1 MSTALTIL
9 ALVAVVTGI
18 ALAARV
24 AFFGVERKRGGEIW
38 RPHPAINTPA
48 LAAALFMWG
57 AVTYAL
63 QRLGPFGPAV
73 NALIGL
79 PAAAAAWVGTSFLL
93 AKWALRA
100 PLVDPHEQAELL
112 QGHVAIVIRR
122 ITPTV
127 PGAITFYF
135 DGESHT
141 VEARS
146 LDSNPIDEGTDVVIE
161 RIDANTAYVEPWSL
175 VERRL

>member
-1 MSTALTIL
+1 MRTALSVVALIAMLSGL
-9 ALVAVVTGI
+9 ALAV
-18 ALAARV
+18 RV
-24 AFFGVERKRGGEIW
+24 AFFGVERRRGHEIR

-48 LAAALFMWG
+48 LAGALFVWG

-63 QRLGPFGPAV
+63 QRLGPFGPAI
-73 NALIGL
+73 NALLGL
-79 PAAAAAWVGTSFLL
+79 PPAAGAWIGTGFLL

-112 QGHVAIVIRR
+112 QGHVATVIRR
-122 ITPTV
+122 ITPAV
-127 PGAITFYF
+127 PGAIRFF
-135 DGESHT
+135 LDGESRT
-141 VEARS
+141 VEALS
-146 LDSNPIDEGTDVVIE
+146 LDSRPIEEGTDVVIE

>member
-1 MSTALTIL
+1 MALNIL
-9 ALVAVVTGI
+9 ALLAVLSGI
-18 ALAARV
+18 ALAVRV

-48 LAAALFMWG
+48 LAAAFFFWG
-57 AVTYAL
+57 SVTYAL
-63 QRLGPFGPAV
+63 QRLGPLGPVA

-112 QGHVAIVIRR
+112 QGHVATVIRS

-127 PGAITFYF
+127 PGAITFYL
-135 DGESHT
+135 DDESHT

-146 LDSNPIDEGTDVVIE
+146 LDSRPIDEGTDVVIE
-161 RIDANTAYVEPWSL
+161 RIDGNTAYVEPWSL

>member
-1 MSTALTIL
+1 MRIALSVL
-9 ALVAVVTGI
+9 ALVAMLSGL
-18 ALAARV
+18 ALAVRV
-24 AFFGVERKRGGEIW
+24 AFFGVERRRGGQIR

-48 LAAALFMWG
+48 LAATLFVWG

-73 NALIGL
+73 NAVLAL
-79 PAAAAAWVGTSFLL
+79 PAAAGVWVGTGFLL

-100 PLVDPHEQAELL
+100 PVVDPHEEAELL
-112 QGHVAIVIRR
+112 QGHVATVVKR
-122 ITPTV
+122 ITAAM
-127 PGAITFYF
+127 PGAITFYL
-135 DGESHT
+135 DGESRT

-146 LDSNPIDEGTDVVIE
+146 LDSRPIDAGTDVVIE

>member
-1 MSTALTIL
+1 MSTALSII
-9 ALVAVVTGI
+9 ALVAVLAGV

-48 LAAALFMWG
+48 LAAALFTWG

-63 QRLGPFGPAV
+63 QRLGPLGPGI

-79 PAAAAAWVGTSFLL
+79 PAGAAAWVGTGFLL

-122 ITPTV
+122 ITPTM
-127 PGAITFYF
+127 PGAITFYL

-146 LDSNPIDEGTDVVIE
+146 LDARPIDEGTDVVIE
-161 RIDANTAYVEPWSL
+161 RIDADTAYVEPWSL

>member
-1 MSTALTIL
+1 VTAAVTVL
-9 ALVAVVTGI
+9 ALLALVTGI

-24 AFFGVERKRGGEIW
+24 TFFGVERRRGGQIK

-48 LAAALFMWG
+48 LAAALFTWG

-63 QRLGPFGPAV
+63 QRLGPLGPAV

-79 PAAAAAWVGTSFLL
+79 PAAAAAWIGTGFLM

-100 PLVDPHEQAELL
+100 PLVDPHERAELL
-112 QGHVAIVIRR
+112 QGHVATVIRP

-127 PGAITFYF
+127 PGAITFVL

-141 VEARS
+141 VDARS
-146 LDSNPIDEGTDVVIE
+146 LDSRPIDEGTDVVIE
-161 RIDANTAYVEPWSL
+161 RIDANVAYVEPWSL

>member
-1 MSTALTIL
+1 MSTTVNVL
-9 ALVAVVTGI
+9 ALLAVLAGI
-18 ALAARV
+18 ALIARV
-24 AFFGVERKRGGEIW
+24 AFFGVERKRGGEIR

-48 LAAALFMWG
+48 VAVTLFTWG

-63 QRLGPFGPAV
+63 QRLGPLGPAT
-73 NALIGL
+73 NAAIGL
-79 PAAAAAWVGTSFLL
+79 PAGAAAWVGTGFLL

-112 QGHVAIVIRR
+112 QGHIATVIRP
-122 ITPTV
+122 ITPTI
-127 PGAITFYF
+127 PGAITYTL

-146 LDSNPIDEGTDVVIE
+146 LDSSPIDEGTDVVIE